1 MIDRYLIPPL
11 HRLLNKPGQ
20 WIAARSITANQ
31 VTLIGFIIGMLA
43 LPLLAVGAFELAL
56 IAILFNRIADGLDGA
71 VARCTETTDA
81 GGFLDIV
88 LDFIFYQAVVV
99 GFILNSPHEHL
110 LPGLFLMLSF
120 VGTGTSFLAFAV
132 LASKRGVDNP
142 HYPNKSMY
150 YMGGLAEGFETFAV
164 FIVLCL
170 LPQHFGTIAWL
181 FGGVCWVTTTTRIW
195 AGFKTLKAY
204 E

>member
-1 MIDRYLIPPL
+1 
-11 HRLLNKPGQ
+11 
-20 WIAARSITANQ
+20 
-31 VTLIGFIIGMLA
+31 
-43 LPLLAVGAFELAL
+43 
-56 IAILFNRIADGLDGA
+56 
-71 VARCTETTDA
+71 
-81 GGFLDIV
+81 
-88 LDFIFYQAVVV
+88 
-99 GFILNSPHEHL
+99 
-110 LPGLFLMLSF
+110 MLSF

-170 LPQHFGTIAWL
+170 LPQHFGIIAWL
-181 FGGVCWVTTTTRIW
+181 FGGVCWVTTTPRNW

>member
-71 VARCTETTDA
+71 VARCTEATDA

-132 LASKRGVDNP
+132 QASKRG
-142 HYPNKSMY
+142 
-150 YMGGLAEGFETFAV
+150 GG
-164 FIVLCL
+164 
-170 LPQHFGTIAWL
+170 
-181 FGGVCWVTTTTRIW
+181 TTRIIRTSRCITW
-195 AGFKTLKAY
+195 ADLPKVLKPSQFLLCCVYCRSTLALSLGCLAGCVG
-204 E
+204 

>member
-11 HRLLNKPGQ
+11 QRLLDKP
-20 WIAARSITANQ
+20 ARLLARRAVTANQ
-31 VTLIGFIIGMLA
+31 ITLVGFVIGVLA
-43 LPLLAVGAFELAL
+43 LPLLMAGAFELAL
-56 IAILFNRIADGLDGA
+56 VAVLLNRLADGLDGA
-71 VARCTETTDA
+71 VARRTQTTDA

-88 LDFIFYQAVVV
+88 LDFIFYQTVVV

-132 LASKRGVDNP
+132 QASKRGLDNP

-164 FIVLCL
+164 FVLLCL
-170 LPQHFGTIAWL
+170 MPQHFGIIAWL
-181 FGGVCWVTTTTRIW
+181 FGAVCWVTTATRIW
-195 AGFKTLKAY
+195 AGFNTLKAH